1 MRNLFVSRMIGTF
14 FFGVLISSAASAQQ
28 VYKWVDATGNVNY
41 STVRPADRDAR
52 MLEADDSRLTVVPAP
67 PKPTPRTLS
76 AEEQMQRA
84 RNARIEDESTR
95 ARNANALTA
104 RADAD
109 RLQGWRER
117 CERDRRVDCND
128 EHALIRDYGLWAPRV
143 GVRPSP
149 LVPGTQLIA
158 PAPPPPS
165 QRSRRAG

>member
-1 MRNLFVSRMIGTF
+1 MRNPFVSRMIGSF

-41 STVRPADRDAR
+41 STIRPADRDAR

-67 PKPTPRTLS
+67 PKPTPRTLTT
-76 AEEQMQRA
+76 EEQMQHA

-95 ARNANALTA
+95 ARNANAQTA

-109 RLQGWRER
+109 RLRAWRER

-128 EHALIRDYGLWAPRV
+128 EQALVRDYGLWAPRV
-143 GVRPSP
+143 GVRPNP
-149 LVPGTQLIA
+149 LVPGTQFLA
-158 PAPPPPS
+158 PALPPAQRS
-165 QRSRRAG
+165 QRAG